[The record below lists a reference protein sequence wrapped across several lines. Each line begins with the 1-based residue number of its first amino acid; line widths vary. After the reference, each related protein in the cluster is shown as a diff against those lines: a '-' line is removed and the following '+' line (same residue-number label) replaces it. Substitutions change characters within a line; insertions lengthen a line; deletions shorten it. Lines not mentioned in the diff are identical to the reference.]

1 MSIDITID
9 STLIVNILVHILIL
23 FVFLYL
29 FFFFFIS
36 RIEENTINSQV
47 DNLADN
53 KITSILA
60 EIDKM
65 DTKKYINWDIV
76 KKTAEEELIDDENI
90 NEFIH
95 TNNTNLKYIG
105 IIVAISILLLAI
117 TVYYYY
123 TYYKNEKVDLWHII
137 KENVAVF
144 LVIGIIEFVFFKTTA
159 IKYVPITTSEIGKSM
174 FERIKENIMNL

>member
-1 MSIDITID
+1 MSIDITIG
-9 STLIVNILVHILIL
+9 STLVVNILVHILIL

-36 RIEENTINSQV
+36 RVEENTLNGQV

-65 DTKKYINWDIV
+65 DTNKNINWNLV
-76 KKTAEEELIDDENI
+76 KQKAEEELIDDEHV

-105 IIVAISILLLAI
+105 IIIATAIFLLTI

-123 TYYKNEKVDLWHII
+123 TYSKNESIDLIHIL

-159 IKYVPITTSEIGKSM
+159 IKYVPITSSQIGKSM